1 MIKTLTSFLDYGFF
15 AEIALL
21 IFAAVFVSIVVRTLF
36 TNSDKTQRQANIVL
50 EETVDARK

>member
-21 IFAAVFVSIVVRTLF
+21 IFAAVFVAIVIRTLF
-36 TNSDKTQRQANIVL
+36 TNSDKTDRQANIVL
-50 EETVDARK
+50 EETVDGRK